1 MKRSAARL
9 ATLVALCV
17 ALDINDASAYL
28 KFGVTTS
35 GNQVVALKWGA
46 LPVRYYITNGGV
58 PGVSANDFQA
68 AVSRAFSTWQ
78 AVPTAGVSYQFAGF
92 TSARPGR
99 DDGLSTIGFLPT
111 PDLEHVLASTSFL
124 IDDVTG
130 ELLESDIFFN
140 SAFAW
145 SVAAAGESGRYD
157 VESIALHETGHLSGL
172 GHSMIGETEQRATG
186 RSVIATEAIMFPI
199 AFTAGNVS
207 ARTPRTDDVA
217 GLSDLY
223 PDGGFAGETGSISG
237 RVTKNGA
244 GVFGAHIVA
253 FNLAAGTMVAN
264 FSLDSQGRFS
274 IAGLSPGPHVV
285 RVEPL
290 DDADVDSFFD
300 LDAGTDVNF
309 RVTYFDRL
317 VVVPRGGDS
326 GEVDIAVK
334 AK

>member
-1 MKRSAARL
+1 MV
-9 ATLVALCV
+9 LVVCALLLHV
-17 ALDINDASAYL
+17 DEAFAYL
-28 KFGVTTS
+28 KFGVS
-35 GNQVVALKWGA
+35 VGNQMVALKWSQQ
-46 LPVRYYITNGGV
+46 PVRYYVTNGGTA
-58 PGVSANDFQA
+58 GVSANDFQA

-78 AVPTAGVSYQFAGF
+78 ALPTAGITYQFAGF

-99 DDGLSTIGFLPT
+99 DDGLSTIGFLPA

-124 IDDVTG
+124 VDDVTG
-130 ELLESDIFFN
+130 QLLESDIFFN
-140 SAFAW
+140 TAFPW
-145 SVAAAGESGRYD
+145 SVAAAGEAGRFD

-172 GHSMIGETEQRATG
+172 GHSMIGETEVRTNG
-186 RSVIATEAIMFPI
+186 RSVTASEAVMFPI
-199 AFTAGNVS
+199 AFGAGNVS
-207 ARTPRTDDVA
+207 ARTPRADDVA

-223 PDGGFAGETGSISG
+223 PDGGFPDDTGSISG

-253 FNLAAGTMVAN
+253 FDLAAGTMVAN
-264 FSLDSQGRFS
+264 FSLDSRGRFS
-274 IAGLSPGPHVV
+274 IAGLSPGPHIV

-290 DDADVDSFFD
+290 DDADIDSFFD

-326 GEVDIAVK
+326 GEIEVRVNPK
-334 AK
+334 